1 MTAPEPISEQPARP
15 IRVLQILE
23 ATIGGTKR
31 HLLDLCTLLD
41 PERFHVTVACPRVR
55 SEAHGDT
62 SFVADLRRAGIAV
75 ALVPLVRRIQP
86 FEDARALWEMI
97 RVIRRGRYDIIHAHS
112 SKAGFIGRQAALL
125 DPRARVVYSPH
136 GFYFLNFENR
146 LKLATFRWIERL
158 AGRTTDV
165 LITLSRGEQAAALRE
180 KIVPSHRVRLVEN
193 GIAHVDGLPRA
204 EARARLDVPLDI
216 PVVGTISRF
225 TPQKAP
231 FDVVEAV
238 AELVRRRPTL
248 QFLWFGDGELRT
260 RVENEIR
267 RRRLTDSIRVLG
279 YRPDA
284 RSLLPALDVFMLA
297 SRWEGLP
304 YTIMETMDAGVP
316 VVGTDVV
323 GTQDFIDPGRTGLL
337 VPPGKAG
344 RLAAAVDD
352 LLTRPDY
359 AAIIA
364 QAAADDVGSRF
375 NRAEMV
381 RKIAAIYAQLAG
393 DSPRG

>member
-1 MTAPEPISEQPARP
+1 MKP
-15 IRVLQILE
+15 IRVLQVLE

-41 PERFHVTVACPRVR
+41 PERFQVTVACPPVR
-55 SEAHGDT
+55 SEPHGDT
-62 SFVADLRRAGIAV
+62 SFVPDLREAGIAV
-75 ALVPLVRRIQP
+75 EFVPLVRRIHP
-86 FEDARALWEMI
+86 LEDVRSLWEMI
-97 RVIRRGRYDIIHAHS
+97 RVVRRGRYDIIHAHS
-112 SKAGFIGRQAALL
+112 SKAGFIARQAALF
-125 DPRARVVYSPH
+125 DRHAKVVYSPH

-158 AGRTTDV
+158 VGRSTDV
-165 LITLSRGEQAAALRE
+165 LITLSRGEQATALRE
-180 KIVPSHRVRLVEN
+180 NILPSRRVRLVEN
-193 GIAHVDGLPRA
+193 GIAHLDGLPRD

-216 PVVGTISRF
+216 PVVGTVSRF
-225 TPQKAP
+225 TAQKAP
-231 FDVVEAV
+231 FDIIEAV
-238 AELVRRRPTL
+238 ADLVSRRPTL
-248 QFLWFGDGELRT
+248 QFLWFGDGELRSP
-260 RVENEIR
+260 VEAEIR
-267 RRRLTDSIRVLG
+267 RRGLSKCIRVLG

-284 RSLLPALDVFMLA
+284 RALLPAMDVFILA

-323 GTQDFIDPGRTGLL
+323 GTQDFIDPGCNGLL
-337 VPPGKAG
+337 VSPGRPG

-364 QAAADDVGSRF
+364 QAAAHDVGSRF

-381 RKIAAIYAQLAG
+381 RKTAAIYTELAG
-393 DSPRG
+393 ESVSG

>member
-1 MTAPEPISEQPARP
+1 VKP
-15 IRVLQILE
+15 IRVLQVLE

-41 PERFHVTVACPRVR
+41 PERFHITVACPPVR
-55 SEAHGDT
+55 SEPHGDT
-62 SFVADLRRAGIAV
+62 SFVSDLREAGIAV
-75 ALVPLVRRIQP
+75 EFVPLVRRIHP
-86 FEDARALWEMI
+86 FEDARSLWKMI
-97 RVIRRGRYDIIHAHS
+97 RVVRRGRYDIIHAHS

-125 DPRARVVYSPH
+125 DRRARVVYSPH

-158 AGRTTDV
+158 AGRSTDV
-165 LITLSRGEQAAALRE
+165 LVALSRGEQAAALRE
-180 KIVPSHRVRLVEN
+180 RVIRPRRVRLVEN
-193 GIAHVDGLPRA
+193 GITHLDGFPRD

-216 PVVGTISRF
+216 PVVGTVSRF

-231 FDVVEAV
+231 FDIIEAV
-238 AELVRRRPTL
+238 DDLVRCRPTL
-248 QFLWFGDGELRT
+248 QFLWFGDGELRLP
-260 RVENEIR
+260 VEEEIR
-267 RRRLTDSIRVLG
+267 RRGLTNSIRVLG
-279 YRPDA
+279 YRADA

-323 GTQDFIDPGRTGLL
+323 GTQDFIDPGRNGLL
-337 VPPGKAG
+337 VPSGMPG

-359 AAIIA
+359 AAMIA
-364 QAAADDVGSRF
+364 QAAAHDVGSRF

-381 RKIAAIYAQLAG
+381 RKTAAIYTELAG
-393 DSPRG
+393 DSVRG